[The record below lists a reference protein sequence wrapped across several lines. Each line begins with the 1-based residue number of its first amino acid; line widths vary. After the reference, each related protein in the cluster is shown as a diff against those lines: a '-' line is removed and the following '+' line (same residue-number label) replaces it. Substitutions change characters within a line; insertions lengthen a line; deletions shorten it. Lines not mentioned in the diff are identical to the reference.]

1 MILLLSL
8 LACPA
13 SDGKTDDSTPSEE
26 TADTSETGDSGLD
39 PEAVELSGTCEDDV
53 HYGNFTIDANEDY
66 AYVTGEVDDGV
77 VPATIL
83 TELSSAG
90 GCTLWRKENPYCDPT
105 CEPGYTCDFSG
116 ECVPY
121 PEGQDL
127 GTVSVDGLLEAVSM
141 TPVVP
146 GNSYFDTSV
155 PNPPW
160 TPGAVITLN
169 SEGGAYDPFT
179 LHGVAPD
186 DLELSSLDWTLTRDQ
201 AFALS
206 WTPPSTSTRTTLRL
220 AIQIDQHG
228 ASPATVVCWLDDDGD
243 GEIPAEVV
251 NSLMDLGI
259 SGFPNGSAA
268 RMTADRADVGDGCV
282 DLWLT
287 SSRLPTVAVAGYTP
301 CTRDEDCPDGQTC
314 DEENE
319 RCE

>member
-1 MILLLSL
+1 MILILFA
-8 LACPA
+8 ACVGG
-13 SDGKTDDSTPSEE
+13 DGKTDDSSVHE
-26 TADTSETGDSGLD
+26 TADSAEPGDSGLD
-39 PEAVELSGTCEDDV
+39 PEAVPLGGVCEDDV

-66 AYVTGEVDDGV
+66 AYVTGDVADGV

-83 TELSSAG
+83 TDLSGSG
-90 GCTLWRKENPYCDPT
+90 GCTLWRKENPYCDPS
-105 CEPGYTCDFSG
+105 CDPGYTCDFTG

-127 GTVSVDGLLEAVSM
+127 GTVTVDGLLEPVSM
-141 TPVVP
+141 SPVVP

-160 TPGAVITLN
+160 SPGAVVTLS
-169 SEGGAYDPFT
+169 SEGGAFDAFT
-179 LHGVAPD
+179 LYGVAPD

-201 AFALS
+201 PLSLS
-206 WTPPSTSTRTTLRL
+206 WTPPASSTRGTLRVT
-220 AIQIDQHG
+220 IQIDQHG
-228 ASPATVVCWLDDDGD
+228 TSPATVVCWLDDTGT
-243 GEIPAEVV
+243 GEIPGEVV

-268 RMTADRADVGDGCV
+268 RMTADRAAVGDGCV

-287 SSRLPTVAVAGYTP
+287 SSRLPTVEVAGYTP